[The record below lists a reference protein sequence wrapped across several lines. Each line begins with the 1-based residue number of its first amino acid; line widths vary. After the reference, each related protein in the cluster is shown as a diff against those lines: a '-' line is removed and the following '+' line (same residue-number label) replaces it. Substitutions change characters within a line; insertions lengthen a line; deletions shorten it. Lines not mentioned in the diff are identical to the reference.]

1 MHQGFLFHL
10 KIVEQAHDGTMGI
23 LGQQWLV
30 ANVPERHIPLSAIFI
45 RRDCGIQLQHLLV
58 EVKGGLEEFSV
69 KWNDQKCSF
78 LFQDYRMSNS
88 LSKDGTNVNGLHK
101 VGCVFAFP

>member
-1 MHQGFLFHL
+1 LHQGFLFHL

-45 RRDCGIQLQHLLV
+45 RRDCGIQLQHLFV

-69 KWNDQKCSF
+69 IRGSKMAF
-78 LFQDYRMSNS
+78 LFQDYRMRNA

-101 VGCVFAFP
+101 VGGVFAFP